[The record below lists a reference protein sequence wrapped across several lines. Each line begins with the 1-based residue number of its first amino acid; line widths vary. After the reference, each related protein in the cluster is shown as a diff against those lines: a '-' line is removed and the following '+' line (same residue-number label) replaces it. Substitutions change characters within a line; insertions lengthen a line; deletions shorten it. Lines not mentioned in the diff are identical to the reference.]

1 MELSDA
7 EIDLIKGRN
16 DHENNPYDT
25 ELQSSYKEP
34 SKRSRLARGLP
45 AEFFPYYEFARAL
58 LSRRF
63 SMFHVMRLLYGH
75 INLNYVIN

>member
-1 MELSDA
+1 MLVNFLIDSLALSV
-7 EIDLIKGRN
+7 
-16 DHENNPYDT
+16 
-25 ELQSSYKEP
+25 P